1 MNRQYAQPGAGA
13 AAGSDKFL
21 SEENRRMLYGV
32 LSKDFLKRGVTLTPK
47 LAEQLDQYLNHYVDE
62 VYSVQGAKP
71 LTFLNKEVLVTT
83 SQEFTNSM
91 LKKPAIA
98 PAGPAPATAASAQ
111 PKQVVTAVRAT
122 GRPNT
127 TGVQGLPD
135 NGGAGGTPLDS
146 LFMDTSSR
154 YDALQKERM
163 EVKKSA
169 PPMPEFKIDFT
180 DDGPSPMELYERA
193 KKARD
198 EAAAAMAASMGPQT
212 SVDVFVPA
220 ETHAP
225 RITSG
230 PSNDFIEA
238 REKGIATASPNLVT
252 QPETDQKI
260 LSQQVVI
267 KDDDVV
273 NYKEVENNL
282 IIYSA
287 DRDWV
292 KNSTDNRYNFS
303 VNFDPAN
310 NRQGFG
316 TSPASNMKFKNI
328 VRIVFVK
335 AILPAEG
342 LDVIVR
348 QDTSGASPTFS
359 TNINASALSFPYLT
373 LHVDEY
379 RGNNYGT
386 DNHLDNSFAVLQYDA
401 MWAMDHTNNNANRG
415 FIAFIPKN
423 LKAQRIW
430 APTPLATLTRLS
442 LRVERPD
449 GTPLQTNLDTCAVS
463 DLLGSSEAATLTSV
477 FYTAPA
483 AAARYLFIKTTKFFS
498 KFSVQ
503 VGDRIQF
510 NNFETEA
517 DTTYANAVIQ
527 FNTFMNQEA
536 GHLVAGIANDTAG
549 SIIDG
554 ANDVGYANYVI
565 IESRMVDPTTG
576 SVDVDPFGGSAAI
589 NNNFLADGD
598 TKYYGNCINLNRQTQ
613 FVFRIITRE
622 MDAASR
628 LRPDNL
634 N

>member
-316 TSPASNMKFKNI
+316 TSPASNMKF
-328 VRIVFVK
+328 
-335 AILPAEG
+335 
-342 LDVIVR
+342 
-348 QDTSGASPTFS
+348 
-359 TNINASALSFPYLT
+359 
-373 LHVDEY
+373 
-379 RGNNYGT
+379 
-386 DNHLDNSFAVLQYDA
+386 
-401 MWAMDHTNNNANRG
+401 
-415 FIAFIPKN
+415 
-423 LKAQRIW
+423 
-430 APTPLATLTRLS
+430 
-442 LRVERPD
+442 
-449 GTPLQTNLDTCAVS
+449 
-463 DLLGSSEAATLTSV
+463 
-477 FYTAPA
+477 
-483 AAARYLFIKTTKFFS
+483 
-498 KFSVQ
+498 
-503 VGDRIQF
+503 
-510 NNFETEA
+510 
-517 DTTYANAVIQ
+517 
-527 FNTFMNQEA
+527 
-536 GHLVAGIANDTAG
+536 
-549 SIIDG
+549 
-554 ANDVGYANYVI
+554 
-565 IESRMVDPTTG
+565 
-576 SVDVDPFGGSAAI
+576 
-589 NNNFLADGD
+589 
-598 TKYYGNCINLNRQTQ
+598 
-613 FVFRIITRE
+613 
-622 MDAASR
+622 
-628 LRPDNL
+628 
-634 N
+634 